1 MVRQP
6 NRMVVA
12 LVDAVVATLE
22 KYRVSTIE
30 AMVINCVFLQT
41 FLLHMV

>member
-1 MVRQP
+1 
-6 NRMVVA
+6 MVVA
-12 LVDAVVATLE
+12 LIDAVVVGLLVATLE

-41 FLLHMV
+41 LLLHLV